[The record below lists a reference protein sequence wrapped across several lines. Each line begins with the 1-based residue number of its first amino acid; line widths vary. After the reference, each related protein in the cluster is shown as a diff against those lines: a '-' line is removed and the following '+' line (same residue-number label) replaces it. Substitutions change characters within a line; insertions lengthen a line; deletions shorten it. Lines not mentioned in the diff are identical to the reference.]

1 MPMSLWRQRPHSLFL
16 LSGLRARKSNS
27 DSKEV
32 FPIFDEEL
40 KKSGAKAHCPDV
52 QKSGDWGLPKT
63 GVVDQTLSRLLPQE
77 SKMRRFQ
84 KC

>member
-1 MPMSLWRQRPHSLFL
+1 MAATSAFVIPLERI
-16 LSGLRARKSNS
+16 KSKEVYS